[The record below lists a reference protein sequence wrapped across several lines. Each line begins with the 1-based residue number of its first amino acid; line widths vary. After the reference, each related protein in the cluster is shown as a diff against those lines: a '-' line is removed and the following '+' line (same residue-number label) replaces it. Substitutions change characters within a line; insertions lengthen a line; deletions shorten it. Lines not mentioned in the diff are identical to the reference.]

1 MASIGKERGVKSHSL
16 PPMLFNSSTN
26 QTLFNFVSQNTKQD
40 MSLSSAE
47 IDALHDSLQ
56 KPNPRPSLCE
66 TRWNKKH
73 PNPFQSLIKQKIKN
87 TVVQDEIQLPLKTQ
101 EDDTEM
107 EISDKEEEF
116 QFSSTEEEEAEVGV
130 DMPQG
135 SFFEG
140 KSSNCSSIN
149 NSNKNKVPFS
159 DELFSNDQF
168 LLALNVVTIQKELH
182 PKYLRHLKSCN
193 PSLTNYNAEQIL
205 NALVGETFYKRLG
218 KMKWQDL
225 FHKIFDIKAG
235 AVVLSRLQQTSPEQA
250 KKLQRLFSENEIS
263 V

>member
-135 SFFEG
+135 SFFEENLLIAAPSTIVIRT
-140 KSSNCSSIN
+140 KF
-149 NSNKNKVPFS
+149 PFPMNY
-159 DELFSNDQF
+159 FQMTNF
-168 LLALNVVTIQKELH
+168 YW
-182 PKYLRHLKSCN
+182 P
-193 PSLTNYNAEQIL
+193 LTL
-205 NALVGETFYKRLG
+205 
-218 KMKWQDL
+218 
-225 FHKIFDIKAG
+225 
-235 AVVLSRLQQTSPEQA
+235 
-250 KKLQRLFSENEIS
+250 
-263 V
+263 